1 VLLRRS
7 QPAVYFMGLLV
18 SSYSG
23 FSVSYQELFVSVT
36 LRPLPS
42 KLFGAPCQRYSSTPG
57 TLSECYP

>member
-7 QPAVYFMGLLV
+7 QSAVYFMGLLV

-36 LRPLPS
+36 LRPLAS
-42 KLFGAPCQRYSSTPG
+42 KLFRV
-57 TLSECYP
+57 LS